1 MTKLVI
7 NADDFGYSKGVNLGI
22 IEAYKNGVVTS
33 TTMMTNMP
41 GAAHAAALALE
52 NPGLGVGIHLVLD
65 CGAPVN
71 EEVPSLTN
79 ENGFFHK
86 MNDLVKHA
94 SLSDIEKEY
103 TSQIEKFLSF
113 GLQPTHIDSHHHLHG
128 HEKIYPIVAKLAKK
142 YNLPVRKVSADPRHV
157 SNEELQMVQYFSP
170 AFYGND
176 LSAKHLIELAD
187 SALSYETAEIMTHPA
202 YIDEPLLSGS
212 SYALQRVRELAI
224 LTDKKV
230 QQAFFDKNIKLVTY
244 KEVGYQSFV

>member
-22 IEAYKNGVVTS
+22 IEAYQNGVVTS

-65 CGAPVN
+65 CGSPVN
-71 EEVPSLTN
+71 VEVPSLID
-79 ENGFFHK
+79 ENGFFYK
-86 MNDLVKHA
+86 MVDLVKHA
-94 SLSDIEKEY
+94 SLLDIEKEY

-113 GLQPTHIDSHHHLHG
+113 GLQPTHLDSHHHLHG

-142 YNLPVRKVSADPRHV
+142 YNLPVRKVSGDPNHV

-170 AFYGND
+170 EFYGND
-176 LSAKHLIELAD
+176 LSVKHLIKLAERV
-187 SALSYETAEIMTHPA
+187 LSYESAEIMTHPA

-224 LTDKKV
+224 LTDKKI
-230 QQAFFDKNIKLVTY
+230 QQVFLDKNIKLVTY